1 MEYVHGGDIYTYG
14 DVLDFSVNVNPY
26 GPSEEVLE
34 AAKRSMDEVSL
45 YPDSQC
51 RRLRKRLAEK
61 KSLPEEYF
69 LFGNGAAELF
79 FSVVLA
85 EKPEKAL
92 LPIPAFAEYEQALRT
107 VECEI
112 IYHELKRENN
122 FALTESFLE
131 ELTEDIDLVF
141 LCSPSN
147 PSGQVIEPKL
157 MEQIL
162 TRCEEK
168 KIRLWIEESDENR
181 QEFFRERKLF
191 DAILL
196 HGDLAYKKVRTRFYI
211 PWRRIAAALSG
222 VAAIVLLTIYV
233 TTYFLQQSFRD
244 ETMNTVIV
252 PQGQRVSLT
261 LADGTKVWLN
271 AKTKMEYPQS
281 FKAFDE
287 RIVKVDGEAYFEVS
301 KNKNRPFIVK
311 TSKGDIE
318 VLGTKFYVSAY
329 ATTDIFETSL
339 IEGRVKVH
347 TAYEDMTLYPRDK
360 AVLQNGILT
369 RKHIDDM
376 DIYRWRDGLYCFK
389 NLSFE
394 DVLKQFEIYYD
405 VRFVKEN
412 PQMANPKL
420 NGKFRLIDGVDY
432 ALRVLQREVG
442 FSFRRDEETSVI
454 YLK

>member
-85 EKPEKAL
+85 EKPKKAL

-107 VECEI
+107 VGCEI

-168 KIRLWIEESDENR
+168 KIRLVLDECFIEFLEEE
-181 QEFFRERKLF
+181 QK
-191 DAILL
+191 
-196 HGDLAYKKVRTRFYI
+196 YTMVKKVTDHPSLFLVQAFTKMYGIPGLRLGYAMTSDARLRESMQQIRQPWSVSVPAQAAGIEALTEREEQRVQKIRNKIAEEKMRMEKKMREFGIRFI
-211 PWRRIAAALSG
+211 PTKANFFLLYSESALFERLLEQGILIRNCENYRGLKKGWYRIA
-222 VAAIVLLTIYV
+222 VRTKEENDVLLRALETI
-233 TTYFLQQSFRD
+233 L
-244 ETMNTVIV
+244 
-252 PQGQRVSLT
+252 
-261 LADGTKVWLN
+261 
-271 AKTKMEYPQS
+271 
-281 FKAFDE
+281 
-287 RIVKVDGEAYFEVS
+287 S
-301 KNKNRPFIVK
+301 K
-311 TSKGDIE
+311 
-318 VLGTKFYVSAY
+318 
-329 ATTDIFETSL
+329 
-339 IEGRVKVH
+339 
-347 TAYEDMTLYPRDK
+347 
-360 AVLQNGILT
+360 Q
-369 RKHIDDM
+369 
-376 DIYRWRDGLYCFK
+376 
-389 NLSFE
+389 
-394 DVLKQFEIYYD
+394 
-405 VRFVKEN
+405 
-412 PQMANPKL
+412 
-420 NGKFRLIDGVDY
+420 
-432 ALRVLQREVG
+432 
-442 FSFRRDEETSVI
+442 
-454 YLK
+454 

>member
-34 AAKRSMDEVSL
+34 AAKRSMDEVNL

-61 KSLPEEYF
+61 KSLSEEYF

-85 EKPEKAL
+85 EKPKKAL

-107 VECEI
+107 VDCEI

-168 KIRLWIEESDENR
+168 KIRLVLDECFIEFLEEA
-181 QEFFRERKLF
+181 QK
-191 DAILL
+191 
-196 HGDLAYKKVRTRFYI
+196 YTMVKKVTDH
-211 PWRRIAAALSG
+211 PCL
-222 VAAIVLLTIYV
+222 
-233 TTYFLQQSFRD
+233 FLVQAF
-244 ETMNTVIV
+244 
-252 PQGQRVSLT
+252 
-261 LADGTKVWLN
+261 
-271 AKTKMEYPQS
+271 TKMYGIPGIETG
-281 FKAFDE
+281 
-287 RIVKVDGEAYFEVS
+287 IC
-301 KNKNRPFIVK
+301 N
-311 TSKGDIE
+311 DI
-318 VLGTKFYVSAY
+318 
-329 ATTDIFETSL
+329 
-339 IEGRVKVH
+339 GRR
-347 TAYEDMTLYPRDK
+347 T
-360 AVLQNGILT
+360 
-369 RKHIDDM
+369 
-376 DIYRWRDGLYCFK
+376 
-389 NLSFE
+389 
-394 DVLKQFEIYYD
+394 
-405 VRFVKEN
+405 
-412 PQMANPKL
+412 
-420 NGKFRLIDGVDY
+420 
-432 ALRVLQREVG
+432 
-442 FSFRRDEETSVI
+442 
-454 YLK
+454 

>member
-107 VECEI
+107 VDCEI

-147 PSGQVIEPKL
+147 PSGQVIEPEL

-168 KIRLWIEESDENR
+168 KIRLVLDECFIEFLEEAQKYTMVKKVTDHVCLFLVQAFTKMYGIPGLRLGYAMTSDR
-181 QEFFRERKLF
+181 SADRERRTESSENTKQNRGRKN
-191 DAILL
+191 A
-196 HGDLAYKKVRTRFYI
+196 HG
-211 PWRRIAAALSG
+211 
-222 VAAIVLLTIYV
+222 
-233 TTYFLQQSFRD
+233 
-244 ETMNTVIV
+244 
-252 PQGQRVSLT
+252 
-261 LADGTKVWLN
+261 
-271 AKTKMEYPQS
+271 
-281 FKAFDE
+281 
-287 RIVKVDGEAYFEVS
+287 
-301 KNKNRPFIVK
+301 
-311 TSKGDIE
+311 
-318 VLGTKFYVSAY
+318 
-329 ATTDIFETSL
+329 
-339 IEGRVKVH
+339 
-347 TAYEDMTLYPRDK
+347 
-360 AVLQNGILT
+360 
-369 RKHIDDM
+369 
-376 DIYRWRDGLYCFK
+376 
-389 NLSFE
+389 
-394 DVLKQFEIYYD
+394 
-405 VRFVKEN
+405 KEN
-412 PQMANPKL
+412 A
-420 NGKFRLIDGVDY
+420 
-432 ALRVLQREVG
+432 
-442 FSFRRDEETSVI
+442 
-454 YLK
+454 